1 MTKTQAQTTV
11 SIVLNA
17 AIQHLAAIHQCS
29 EDLIRN
35 AIRMGNTKII
45 DQVAALVLRLEQAL

>member
-1 MTKTQAQTTV
+1 MTKQQATLTV
-11 SIVLNA
+11 SIALTS

-29 EDLIRN
+29 EDLICN

-45 DQVAALVLRLEQAL
+45 DQVAALVGRFEQSL